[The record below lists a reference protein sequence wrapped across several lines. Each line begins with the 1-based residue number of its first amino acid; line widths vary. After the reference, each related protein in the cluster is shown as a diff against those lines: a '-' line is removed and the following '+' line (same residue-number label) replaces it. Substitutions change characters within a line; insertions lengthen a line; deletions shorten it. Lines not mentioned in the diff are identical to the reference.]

1 MYVVVLP
8 IHLGVD
14 VDERM
19 NKFLLDIPNV
29 DHLEASWTLGSSRPR
44 SLECL
49 QWIQDLGPAAGDSC
63 PRAGSS
69 ERRVSAV
76 NRVQKPRLGRSTY
89 GAYTHQLG
97 HWTRGQCW
105 QPCRRPCHTWSVWLR
120 KLTELRLTCLLIK
133 RFLVNQLVMSLMSDK
148 GTYRLWEDAITADRS
163 NATDR
168 YVPLCFS
175 SRRRSS
181 S

>member
-1 MYVVVLP
+1 MFGKETLYLVPHGIQVPGVFRRNSAEVLSCHVVVLP

-133 RFLVNQLVMSLMSDK
+133 RFLVIPTCHVSD
-148 GTYRLWEDAITADRS
+148 
-163 NATDR
+163 
-168 YVPLCFS
+168 V
-175 SRRRSS
+175 
-181 S
+181 